1 MNSSSSIFELGFDRN
16 QTVCEPIE
24 LKPDKPI
31 PEWLSGQFI
40 RNGPGLFYIGNNRFN
55 HWFDGLAM
63 LHKFDF
69 RNGKVRYQ
77 SDFLDCEASRQ
88 SLSGET
94 LTYSEFAT
102 DPCWS
107 IFGKL
112 RSMFRQGPTDSA
124 KVNLAKIG
132 DQYFALGET
141 TMQIAFDPDTL
152 ESLGTYNFQQP
163 KFGTSSTAHPHIEN
177 SDAYNLITKYGPIDR
192 YQILKMDDSATK
204 IASVITTSPAYM
216 HSFGMSEK
224 YYVLA
229 ESPFTVNSLKL
240 IANTKPFIENF
251 KWDNKRGTKIWVID
265 RSTGKVVLKKEIEP
279 FFFFHF
285 VNTFDTDDG
294 LSFDI
299 VTYPNAAIIKAY
311 YLDRLKHQSM
321 EIPKGKLHR
330 VEIDLKQKTSNI
342 SQISGQGI
350 ELPHIDY
357 DRYNMNK
364 AYNFVYAMGLSDAN
378 PAFYDQI
385 TKINISDKSSIQ
397 WSEQGC
403 FPGEPVFIA
412 SPESQQEDE
421 GIILTLVIDTNKEAS
436 FLLILNA
443 ANLEEIS
450 RIPTPEP
457 ILAGFHGNFFK
468 NIEA

>member
-1 MNSSSSIFELGFDRN
+1 
-16 QTVCEPIE
+16 
-24 LKPDKPI
+24 
-31 PEWLSGQFI
+31 
-40 RNGPGLFYIGNNRFN
+40 
-55 HWFDGLAM
+55 M

-69 RNGKVRYQ
+69 KKGKVEYQ
-77 SDFLDCEASRQ
+77 SDFLDCEASRK
-88 SLSGET
+88 SLHSDS

-112 RSMFRQGPTDSA
+112 RSMFSQGPTDSA

-132 DQYFALGET
+132 NQYFALGET
-141 TMQIAFDPDTL
+141 TMQIEFDPDTL
-152 ESLGTYNFQQP
+152 ESLGTYNFHQP

-177 SDAYNLITKYGPIDR
+177 SNAYNLITKYGPIDR

-204 IASVITTSPAYM
+204 TASVITTSPAYM
-216 HSFGMSEK
+216 HSFGMSQK

-265 RSTGKVVLKKEIEP
+265 RKTGKVLMKKEIEP

-285 VNTFDTDDG
+285 VNTFDTEKG
-294 LSFDI
+294 LSFDM
-299 VTYPNAAIIKAY
+299 VTYPNADIIKAY
-311 YLDRLKHQSM
+311 YLDHLKHHSK

-330 VEIDLKQKTSNI
+330 IEIDLNQKTTNTTLI
-342 SQISGQGI
+342 SDEGI

-357 DRYNMNK
+357 GRYNMK
-364 AYNFVYAMGLSDAN
+364 KDYNYVYAMGLSQSN

-385 TKINISDKSSIQ
+385 TKINISDKSAIK
-397 WSEQGC
+397 WSEEGC

-412 SPESQQEDE
+412 APDSQKEDE
-421 GIILTLVIDTNKEAS
+421 GVLLTLVIDTLKEAS
-436 FLLILNA
+436 FLLILDAN
-443 ANLEEIS
+443 NLEEIS
-450 RIPTPEP
+450 RIQTPEP